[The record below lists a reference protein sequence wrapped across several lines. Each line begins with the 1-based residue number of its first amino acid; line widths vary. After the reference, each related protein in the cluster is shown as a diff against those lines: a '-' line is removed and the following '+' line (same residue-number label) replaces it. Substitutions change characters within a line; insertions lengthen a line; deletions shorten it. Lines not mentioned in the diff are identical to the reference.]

1 MKTIKYQ
8 APNHNS
14 VFGALKIREHPQDA
28 FENAFLLGMQR
39 PEEWMYMYS
48 DRGCD
53 FFKHVLTR
61 EYCKYPQAGLKWFM
75 KRMKCM
81 LPRLIP
87 ARPSVEQAQ

>member
-39 PEEWMYMYS
+39 PEEWM
-48 DRGCD
+48 
-53 FFKHVLTR
+53 
-61 EYCKYPQAGLKWFM
+61 
-75 KRMKCM
+75 
-81 LPRLIP
+81 
-87 ARPSVEQAQ
+87 